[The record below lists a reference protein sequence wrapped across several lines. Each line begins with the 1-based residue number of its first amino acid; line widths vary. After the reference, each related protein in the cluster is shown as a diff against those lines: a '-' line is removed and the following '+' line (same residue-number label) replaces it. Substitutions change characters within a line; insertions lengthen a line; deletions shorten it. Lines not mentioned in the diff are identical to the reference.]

1 MKKKQLAVWMCVG
14 VMMMAAGCTKT
25 VLPEKDAA
33 KTALSETKQETDGGS
48 QTVNTEKMNAE
59 SEQQSEDKEKRNVAS
74 EGQTEE
80 LVSPAN
86 TDGNMNHDTKTA
98 SDELEC
104 DVISVDYNNK
114 SVVVS
119 EIFTETYDDGSQTA
133 VSFVG
138 GGGENAEQITVYFQ
152 DDINYTLK
160 IIRDGGADV
169 TTKEADFSDIQEG
182 DILALKGKRA
192 YTEESGDEFLSSEVT
207 INRVILE

>member
-1 MKKKQLAVWMCVG
+1 MCVG

-25 VLPEKDAA
+25 VLSEKDAA
-33 KTALSETKQETDGGS
+33 ETALSETKQE
-48 QTVNTEKMNAE
+48 
-59 SEQQSEDKEKRNVAS
+59 
-74 EGQTEE
+74 
-80 LVSPAN
+80 

-138 GGGENAEQITVYFQ
+138 GGGENVEQITVYFQ

-192 YTEESGDEFLSSEVT
+192 YSEESGDEFLSSEVT
-207 INRVILE
+207 INRVILK